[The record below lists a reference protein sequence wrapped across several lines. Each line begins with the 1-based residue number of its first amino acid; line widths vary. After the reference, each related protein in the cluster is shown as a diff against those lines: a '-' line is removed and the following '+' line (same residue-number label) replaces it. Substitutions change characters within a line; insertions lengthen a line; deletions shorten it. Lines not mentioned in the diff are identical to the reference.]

1 MISTRSVLGCY
12 RLSVV
17 FNVVYTC
24 HHTCTSLTT
33 QFHADL
39 YRPPLPRCADFS
51 EKANDPV
58 AVVDQHPTSLTAS
71 ETDLQ
76 QAPSN
81 QALSPELSI
90 ESDSESED
98 DTETAQ
104 NTQQSAAAREQERLR
119 VMQSAGLIVH
129 QADTAAIRRR
139 RPPPPRPRPVSLGS
153 DAGARPAPSPALSS
167 VSFATA
173 AEDVTEPSE
182 RETATDYTTQDAYAQ
197 WEQLQRAAGAG
208 RAPNTDQQH
217 LHAALTSLN
226 LSDMRKTWSSLVES
240 GSLESIPEQERKRQE
255 AIFELIKTESSYLE
269 TLQLVVQE
277 YYSKAQT
284 AVDDKTVQVIFANV
298 EDILL
303 WSVVSCAIIITVFAE
318 LMHR

>member
-1 MISTRSVLGCY
+1 
-12 RLSVV
+12 
-17 FNVVYTC
+17 
-24 HHTCTSLTT
+24 
-33 QFHADL
+33 
-39 YRPPLPRCADFS
+39 
-51 EKANDPV
+51 
-58 AVVDQHPTSLTAS
+58 
-71 ETDLQ
+71 
-76 QAPSN
+76 
-81 QALSPELSI
+81 
-90 ESDSESED
+90 
-98 DTETAQ
+98 
-104 NTQQSAAAREQERLR
+104 
-119 VMQSAGLIVH
+119 
-129 QADTAAIRRR
+129 
-139 RPPPPRPRPVSLGS
+139 
-153 DAGARPAPSPALSS
+153 